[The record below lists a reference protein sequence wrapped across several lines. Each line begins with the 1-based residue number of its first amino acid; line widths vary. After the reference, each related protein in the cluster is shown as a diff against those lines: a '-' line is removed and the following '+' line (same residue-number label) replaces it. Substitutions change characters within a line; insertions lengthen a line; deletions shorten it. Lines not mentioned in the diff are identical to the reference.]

1 MMVAANLRTGG
12 YPGRAAK
19 QQSGA
24 YQMAPESAM
33 GPTANGAIIVFHK
46 LSHQSGLVLDGIFQA
61 HSASAGFGIH
71 LRTPVPPQLLDMRP
85 IGTSPPSAS

>member
-1 MMVAANLRTGG
+1 MIPEHVRER
-12 YPGRAAK
+12 YPCEVDLLCEHKNMTAK
-19 QQSGA
+19 
-24 YQMAPESAM
+24 
-33 GPTANGAIIVFHK
+33 GAIIVFHK